1 MKEEK
6 FKKIVIGG
14 TVAAVLLLAFLIIF
28 LIYQLIMLTEKRNR
42 IEYLQEEIARYEAII
57 DDQNT
62 SIEEQYAAR
71 WWLEMRA
78 RELDMI
84 LAGE

>member
-62 SIEEQYAAR
+62 SIDEQYTAR
-71 WWLEMRA
+71 WRLEMRA